1 MCLTQGCCS
10 KSCAELYFAS
20 LRVVRD
26 LTACWLSAVVAELL
40 TFYKFPGDDI
50 PIVRGSALAALE
62 GRDPEIGRDA
72 ILKLMA
78 AVDAYIP
85 EPVRQL
91 DKPFSM
97 PIEDVFS
104 IQGRGTVVTGRVEQG
119 VVRTGEDVEIVGIKD
134 KPMRTTITGVEMFK
148 KTLDQGQAGDNVGLL
163 MRGLKR
169 EDVQRGQVVCKPG
182 SVQVARRFEAEIYIL
197 TKEEGGRHTAF
208 FKNYRPQVRT
218 RPGCRTYLLGALLP
232 PAAALRNLQQG
243 RPQKRA
249 LLPDAE

>member
-1 MCLTQGCCS
+1 VPCICLSGGVLSRGCGLPS
-10 KSCAELYFAS
+10 G
-20 LRVVRD
+20 
-26 LTACWLSAVVAELL
+26 AELL

-62 GRDPEIGRDA
+62 GRDPAIGKDA

-78 AVDAYIP
+78 AVDSYIP

-134 KPMRTTITGVEMFK
+134 KPLRTTITGVEMFK
-148 KTLDQGQAGDNVGLL
+148 KTLDQGQVSRRPTPPCAGHPVS
-163 MRGLKR
+163 
-169 EDVQRGQVVCKPG
+169 
-182 SVQVARRFEAEIYIL
+182 SVP
-197 TKEEGGRHTAF
+197 T
-208 FKNYRPQVRT
+208 
-218 RPGCRTYLLGALLP
+218 
-232 PAAALRNLQQG
+232 PA
-243 RPQKRA
+243 P
-249 LLPDAE
+249 